1 MATVDSQ
8 MCEEWNIEKLT
19 DATVEIEEE
28 MDYTRR
34 INETKPEG
42 NED

>member
-1 MATVDSQ
+1 

-34 INETKPEG
+34 VNETKPEG
-42 NED
+42 NKD